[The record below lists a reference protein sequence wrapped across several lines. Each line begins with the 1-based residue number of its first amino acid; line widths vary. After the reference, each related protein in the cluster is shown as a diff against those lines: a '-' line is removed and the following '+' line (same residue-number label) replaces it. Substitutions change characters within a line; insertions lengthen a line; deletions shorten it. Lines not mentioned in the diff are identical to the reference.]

1 MDLSVRV
8 GKKHNSRISE
18 EVIEDLYRFTDRCY
32 ECGSTCRLQI
42 HHRIFISEGELYLK
56 NFLTERFKEGF
67 CIDLEYWKLDDIQ
80 NLIILCS
87 KCHEA
92 DYVGVHGGNSELNN
106 RLRNS
111 FTCPIT
117 GLNLTYKKYESTWNR
132 S

>member
-1 MDLSVRV
+1 M
-8 GKKHNSRISE
+8 GRISK
-18 EVIEDLYRFTDRCY
+18 EVIEDLYRFSDRCY
-32 ECGSTCRLQI
+32 ECGGTFRLQI

-56 NFLTERFKEGF
+56 NFLTEKFKEYKENFGV
-67 CIDLEYWKLDDIQ
+67 DLEYWKLDDIQ

-92 DYVGVHGGNSELNN
+92 DYIGVHGGNNELNN

-111 FTCPIT
+111 FTNPVC
-117 GLNLTYKKYESTWNR
+117 GLNIMYKKYESTWNR